1 MKLFVSGRQAWV
13 SIGVTLV
20 GALLFALLPL
30 LLSPYGVRVGQLF
43 VLAAG
48 LAVAWTILGGFS
60 GYWSFGNAAFV
71 GTGAFTAA
79 LLQLA
84 LPGWPAASSFAL
96 ALIVAMLFNGLLAL
110 AIAWPILRLRGI
122 YFAIAMLGVSQV
134 CFELVS
140 NIDGLR
146 GALGVNL
153 TDIVPA
159 GMRPERFYYWAL
171 LLATLFIVLVAIA
184 VRHSKLGYGL
194 LAIREDEDT
203 ARMLGVPTTR
213 YKMIAFVISAMLTA
227 MMGVIYAHNLGYITA
242 NSVYRGD
249 FNLNVI
255 VYSLLGGMGTIIG
268 PIIGA
273 GIMTYVTQVL
283 LGDLLDTHM
292 FITGLLI
299 AVLVLAAPNGL
310 YGIYDNY
317 RLRLRRRKQEAGR

>member
-1 MKLFVSGRQAWV
+1 MKLFVSSRAAWV
-13 SIGVTLV
+13 SIAVTLA
-20 GALLFALLPL
+20 GAILLAVLPYV
-30 LLSPYGVRVGQLF
+30 LSPYGVRVGQLF

-71 GTGAFTAA
+71 GTGAFAAA

-84 LPGWPAASSFAL
+84 LPGWPAGSVFAL
-96 ALIVAMLFNGLLAL
+96 ALVFAMLLNGALAL
-110 AIAWPILRLRGI
+110 LIAWPILRLRGI

-134 CFELVS
+134 CYELVS
-140 NIDGLR
+140 NIDSLR

-153 TDIVPA
+153 VDIVPK
-159 GMRPERFYYWAL
+159 GVRPERFYYWAL
-171 LLATLFIVLVAIA
+171 LSATLTIVLVAIG

-203 ARMLGVPTTR
+203 ARMLGVPTVR

-242 NSVYRGD
+242 GSVYRGE

-292 FITGLLI
+292 FITGLMI

-310 YGIYDNY
+310 YGLYDTY
-317 RLRLRRRKQEAGR
+317 RLRQRRRKLEAGR

>member
-1 MKLFVSGRQAWV
+1 MKLFVSSRAAWV
-13 SIGVTLV
+13 SIAVTLA
-20 GALLFALLPL
+20 GAILLAVLPYV
-30 LLSPYGVRVGQLF
+30 LSPYGVRVGQLF

-71 GTGAFTAA
+71 GTGAFAAA

-84 LPGWPAASSFAL
+84 LPGWPAGSVFAL
-96 ALIVAMLFNGLLAL
+96 ALVFAMLLNGALAL
-110 AIAWPILRLRGI
+110 LIAWPILRLRGI

-134 CFELVS
+134 CYELVS
-140 NIDGLR
+140 NIDSLR

-153 TDIVPA
+153 VDIVPK
-159 GMRPERFYYWAL
+159 GVRPERFYYWAL
-171 LLATLFIVLVAIA
+171 LAATLAIVLVAIG

-203 ARMLGVPTTR
+203 ARMLGVPTVR

-242 NSVYRGD
+242 GSVYRGE

-292 FITGLLI
+292 FITGLMI

-310 YGIYDNY
+310 YGLYDTY
-317 RLRLRRRKQEAGR
+317 RLRQRRRKSEAGR